1 VSLPASEG
9 FLKPKQLILGIAFAL
24 AALGV
29 IAAVVWSFLL
39 APAEDAAVK
48 YVPQDAALYLNVFTN
63 PSNGQKSKL
72 RDIFESFPI
81 EGKPEDVLEALEP
94 VIDGVI
100 GDFGLTFGRDVQPW
114 LGGQVAL
121 FATGFEPDANG
132 AVLIATTDGEAALDA
147 VSRIRERDGDEVET
161 KTHRNVEYQVDGDDT
176 ASGLVED
183 FLVVGT
189 EGGFRA
195 TVDALES
202 GDSLETSDMFTNTTR
217 NLARDRLA
225 LFYVDLLQLLRTP
238 QGGLVGAAAAQV
250 FPAFLPAASA
260 VYARSDALVVESVA
274 AVPDEGRI
282 AERMRA
288 SARRRGLL
296 NEMPGSAWAVL
307 GLPDFADTF
316 RALFFAATVR
326 GIPGVSAEQIEQQF
340 LTQTGIDLQRDLL
353 SWIGNAGVFL
363 SGSGPGEVQGAVV
376 IESKN
381 PRRTVEALA
390 RIGGLLLQL
399 DENVSFLP
407 PGTFSEGFVVRSP
420 ADGSR
425 EPIYVVFDEVNS
437 RAIVTYGLKA
447 RLEAVSPDLVSDNG
461 GFKRAMS
468 DLGHDYT
475 PRAYVHVPTLVKLLT
490 NLNVI
495 SGPAY
500 EDAKPF
506 LAPISH
512 ITIGSRLV
520 RDNVLQRIVIGIDPS
535 SGS

>member
-1 VSLPASEG
+1 MKA
-9 FLKPKQLILGIAFAL
+9 KPLVLGIAFAV
-24 AALGV
+24 AGLGV
-29 IAAVVWSFLL
+29 IAAVVWSFLF

-48 YVPQDAALYLNVFTN
+48 YVPPNAAVYLNVFTN

-81 EGKPEDVLEALEP
+81 EGRPEDVLEALEP

-100 GDFGLTFGRDVQPW
+100 GDFGLTFDRDVKPW

-121 FATGFEPDANG
+121 FATGFEADSNG

-147 VSRIRERDGDEVET
+147 VDRIQERNGQEIET
-161 KTHRNVEYQVDGDDT
+161 KTHGNVEYQVDGDDM

-189 EGGFRA
+189 EGGLRA

-202 GDSLETSDMFTNTTR
+202 GDSLATSEMFKSTTR
-217 NLARDRLA
+217 NLVRDRLA

-238 QGGLVGAAAAQV
+238 QGGLVGVVASQV
-250 FPAFLPAASA
+250 FPAFLPSASA
-260 VYARSDALVVESVA
+260 IYARSDALVVESVTT
-274 AVPDEGRI
+274 VPDEGRV
-282 AERMRA
+282 AERMRGAA
-288 SARRRGLL
+288 SRRGLL

-307 GLPDFADTF
+307 GLPDFANTF
-316 RALFFAATVR
+316 RALFLAATVQ

-353 SWIGNAGVFL
+353 SWMGDAGVFL
-363 SGSGPGEVQGAVV
+363 SGSGPGDLQGAVV
-376 IESKN
+376 IESKD
-381 PRRTVEALA
+381 PRRTIEALA
-390 RIGGLLLQL
+390 RISGLLLQA
-399 DENVSFLP
+399 DEDIQLLP
-407 PGTFSEGFVVRSP
+407 SGTFSEGFVVSP
-420 ADGSR
+420 QDDGID

-437 RAIVTYGLKA
+437 RVIVTYGLKA
-447 RLEAVSPDLVSDNG
+447 RLEAVTPGLVSDTAA
-461 GFKRAMS
+461 FKRAMS
-468 DLGHDYT
+468 DLGDDYT
-475 PRAYVHVPTLVKLLT
+475 PRAYVHFPTLVQLLESFD
-490 NLNVI
+490 VI
-495 SGPAY
+495 SGTTY

-520 RDNVLQRIVIGIDPS
+520 RDNVVQRIVIGIDPS
-535 SGS
+535 IGS

>member
-1 VSLPASEG
+1 
-9 FLKPKQLILGIAFAL
+9 LKPKPLILGIAFAL
-24 AALGV
+24 AGLGA

-39 APAEDAAVK
+39 APAEDVAVK

-81 EGKPEDVLEALEP
+81 EGQPEDVLEALEP

-100 GDFGLTFGRDVQPW
+100 GDFGLTFDRDVQPW

-121 FATGFEPDANG
+121 FTTGFEPDSNG

-147 VSRIRERDGDEVET
+147 VERIRQRDREEIET
-161 KTHRNVEYQVDGDDT
+161 KVHRNVEYQVDGDDT
-176 ASGLVED
+176 ASGLVEG

-202 GDSLETSDMFTNTTR
+202 GDSLATSDMFRSTTR

-238 QGGLVGAAAAQV
+238 QGGLVGAVAAQV
-250 FPAFLPAASA
+250 FPSFLPAASA
-260 VYARSDALVVESVA
+260 VYARSDALVVESVT
-274 AVPDEGRI
+274 AVPDEGQV
-282 AERMRA
+282 ADRMRR
-288 SARRRGLL
+288 STRRRGLL

-316 RALFFAATVR
+316 SALFFAATVR

-353 SWIGNAGVFL
+353 SWMGDAGVFL
-363 SGSGPGEVQGAVV
+363 SGSGLGDVQGAVV

-381 PRRTVEALA
+381 PRKTVEAMA
-390 RIGGLLLQL
+390 RIGGLLLQS

-407 PGTFSEGFVVRSP
+407 PGTFSEGFVVRQP
-420 ADGSR
+420 DGG

-447 RLEAVSPDLVSDNG
+447 RLEAVSPDLVSNNG

-468 DLGHDYT
+468 DLGPDYT
-475 PRAYVHVPTLVKLLT
+475 PRAYVHVPTLIELLR

-495 SGPAY
+495 AGPTY
-500 EDAKPF
+500 EDARPF

-520 RDNVLQRIVIGIDPS
+520 RDNVLQRIVIGIDPIK
-535 SGS
+535 GS

>member
-1 VSLPASEG
+1 VILPASEG
-9 FLKPKQLILGIAFAL
+9 VLKPKPLILGIAFAL

-48 YVPQDAALYLNVFTN
+48 YVPQGAALYLNVFTN

-81 EGKPEDVLEALEP
+81 EGEPEDVLDALEP

-100 GDFGLTFGRDVQPW
+100 GDFGLTFDRDVQPW

-121 FATGFEPDANG
+121 FATGFEPDSNG
-132 AVLIATTDGEAALDA
+132 AILIATTDGEAALEA
-147 VSRIRERDGDEVET
+147 VERIRAREGEEFET
-161 KTHRNVEYQVDGDDT
+161 KIHRDVEYQVDGDDT

-202 GDSLETSDMFTNTTR
+202 GDSLETSDMFKNTTR

-274 AVPDEGRI
+274 AVPDDGRV
-282 AERMRA
+282 AERMRG

-353 SWIGNAGVFL
+353 SWMGDAGVFL
-363 SGSGPGEVQGAVV
+363 SGTQPGDVQGAVV

-381 PRRTVEALA
+381 PRRTVEAIA
-390 RIGGLLLQL
+390 RIGGLLLQSGE
-399 DENVSFLP
+399 DVGFYQ
-407 PGTFSEGFVVRSP
+407 PGALYEGFVIRQP
-420 ADGSR
+420 ADRSR
-425 EPIYVVFDEVNS
+425 EPVYVVFDEVNN
-437 RAIVTYGLKA
+437 RAIVTYGQEA
-447 RLEAVSPDLVSDNG
+447 RLQAVSPDLVSDNG
-461 GFKRAMS
+461 AFKRAMS

-475 PRAYVHVPTLVKLLT
+475 PRAYVHVPTLVNLLE

-500 EDAKPF
+500 EDAQPF

-535 SGS
+535 KGS

>member
-1 VSLPASEG
+1 MRA
-9 FLKPKQLILGIAFAL
+9 KPLVLGIAFAL
-24 AALGV
+24 AGFGV

-48 YVPQDAALYLNVFTN
+48 YVPPNAAVYLNVFTN

-81 EGKPEDVLEALEP
+81 EGQPEDVLEALEP

-100 GDFGLTFGRDVQPW
+100 GDFGLAFDRDVQPW

-121 FATGFEPDANG
+121 FATGFEPDSNG

-147 VSRIRERDGDEVET
+147 VERIRQRDGQIET
-161 KTHRNVEYQVDGDDT
+161 KIHRNVEYQVDGDDT
-176 ASGLVED
+176 ASGLVEG

-202 GDSLETSDMFTNTTR
+202 GDSLATSDMFRNTTR
-217 NLARDRLA
+217 SLVRDRLA

-238 QGGLVGAAAAQV
+238 QGGLVGAVAAQV

-260 VYARSDALVVESVA
+260 VYARSDALVVESVT
-274 AVPDEGRI
+274 AVPDEGQV
-282 AERMRA
+282 ADRMRR

-307 GLPDFADTF
+307 GLPDFANTF
-316 RALFFAATVR
+316 SALFFAATVR
-326 GIPGVSAEQIEQQF
+326 GIPGVTAEQIEQQF

-353 SWIGNAGVFL
+353 SWMGDAGVFL
-363 SGSGPGEVQGAVV
+363 SGSGPGVQGAVV

-381 PRRTVEALA
+381 PRRTVEAMA
-390 RIGGLLLQL
+390 RIGGLLLQS
-399 DENVSFLP
+399 DENVRVLP
-407 PGTFSEGFVVRSP
+407 PGTFSEGFVVRQP
-420 ADGSR
+420 GGG
-425 EPIYVVFDEVNS
+425 EPIYFVFDEANS

-475 PRAYVHVPTLVKLLT
+475 PRAYVHVPTLVALLR
-490 NLNVI
+490 NLDVI

-500 EDAKPF
+500 EDARPF

-535 SGS
+535 QGS